1 MNKILIKRP
10 VTIKTIV
17 TQKFKAET
25 EEEFLRELNLID
37 VQIMQIEKQIR
48 EFQDNQQYSK
58 RTDFIEKMGMSIDDV
73 TRKLEQ
79 LVFLKQE
86 LIEHNDTIENLK
98 LEEHVIT
105 GNLENYFELKVGD
118 NLYDKFKVAEII
130 VRDGI
135 IEEINL

>member
-37 VQIMQIEKQIR
+37 IQIMQIEKQIR

-58 RTDFIEKMGMSIDDV
+58 RTDFLEKMGMSIDDV

-86 LIEHNDTIENLK
+86 LIEHNNTIENLK

-105 GNLENYFELKVGD
+105 GNLENYFELKIGD